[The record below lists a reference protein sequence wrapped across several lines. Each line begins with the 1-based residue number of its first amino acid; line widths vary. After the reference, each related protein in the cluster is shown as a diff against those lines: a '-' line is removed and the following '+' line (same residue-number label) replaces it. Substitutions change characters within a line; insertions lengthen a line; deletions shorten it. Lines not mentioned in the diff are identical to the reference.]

1 MHFNEFDK
9 ILHDI
14 REQIA
19 EEEKAFTS
27 EECVERNNR
36 IGDAFA
42 KELGL
47 KTVPTREEQ
56 LTSN

>member
-19 EEEKAFTS
+19 EEEKALTP

-42 KELGL
+42 KKHGL
-47 KTVPTREEQ
+47 KTILTPEEQ
-56 LTSN
+56 LVKG